1 MFIIRTAENPK
12 IVKIG
17 AEIRA
22 SIYKKPR
29 SLYFLKKFYE
39 VLKLQAM

>member
-1 MFIIRTAENPK
+1 MSIIRTVENPK
-12 IVKIG
+12 IGKIG

-22 SIYKKPR
+22 SVYKKPR
-29 SLYFLKKFYE
+29 SPYFLKKCYE